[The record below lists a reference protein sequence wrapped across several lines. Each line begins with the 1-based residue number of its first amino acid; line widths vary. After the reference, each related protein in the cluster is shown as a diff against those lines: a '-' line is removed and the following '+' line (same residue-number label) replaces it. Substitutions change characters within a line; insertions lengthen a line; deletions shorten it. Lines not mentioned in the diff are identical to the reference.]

1 MNTYNKILEN
11 TYKLFLKKGLYNVS
25 SEDISRASNISP
37 GTLYYHFKNKD
48 EIIENVLNKYV
59 LNVYYDCLDEANNC
73 NGDTFTRLTVFYKGI
88 LGLDNEYQ
96 PKYVFNNEDDFK
108 KILVISFEGMQKY
121 KEINQKYNDFN
132 FKYTQSIRNIIENG
146 KNKGEIQSNLDTNE
160 LVLFIKSNINGIF
173 FLWIFQK
180 NFNSKEIINMNL
192 KHIWNYI
199 KENKNH

>member
-1 MNTYNKILEN
+1 
-11 TYKLFLKKGLYNVS
+11 
-25 SEDISRASNISP
+25 
-37 GTLYYHFKNKD
+37 
-48 EIIENVLNKYV
+48 
-59 LNVYYDCLDEANNC
+59 
-73 NGDTFTRLTVFYKGI
+73 
-88 LGLDNEYQ
+88 
-96 PKYVFNNEDDFK
+96 
-108 KILVISFEGMQKY
+108 MQKY